1 MSELEQTP
9 ASEPVFTDPLDRL
22 LAASLSS
29 RPDPLPI
36 SNLTQRAIARAQT
49 LDRLAQEQRHTLV
62 IHRWRLRFI
71 YTAAA
76 MLIFCLIWLGG
87 NRLISE
93 QRAIAS
99 TDDSI
104 SSTDSSTPSTSTYVL
119 WIGGLLFICTLA
131 GLATQGAI
139 APDGPSLVV

>member
-1 MSELEQTP
+1 MSQSQMP

-29 RPDPLPI
+29 RPEALPTP
-36 SNLTQRAIARAQT
+36 NLAQRAIERAQT
-49 LDRLAQEQRHTLV
+49 LDRLAQEQRRTLV

-76 MLIFCLIWLGG
+76 MLIFCLIWAGG
-87 NRLISE
+87 TRLISE
-93 QRAIAS
+93 QRAMAS

-104 SSTDSSTPSTSTYVL
+104 SSTESSTPSTSTYVL

-139 APDGPSLVV
+139 APDGPSLVA

>member
-1 MSELEQTP
+1 MSQSQQTAAP
-9 ASEPVFTDPLDRL
+9 EPVFTDPLDRL
-22 LAASLSS
+22 LAASLAS
-29 RPDPLPI
+29 RPEALPI
-36 SNLTQRAIARAQT
+36 SNLAERAIAHAGM
-49 LDRLAQEQRHTLV
+49 LDRLAWEQRRTLV

-76 MLIFCLIWLGG
+76 MLIFCLIWAGG
-87 NRLISE
+87 SRLISE
-93 QRAIAS
+93 QRAMAS

-104 SSTDSSTPSTSTYVL
+104 SSTDSTTPSTSTYVL